1 MLAYISVGVG
11 RTTLNRIDR
20 KYYSAALLG
29 FIIPAGAVVMLAI
42 NGALPALHVS
52 LADPMVQ
59 ATLNRVVYWNSMQG
73 LGNGFLMLVLV
84 ITAMISLVID
94 RQFAKAAAW
103 CLAASAFSWIGLM
116 HSATARWG
124 AQPTYALGWLI
135 AAIMVF
141 SAQWWKGDVETP
153 AHGEVK
159 VPVREPAAQSVA
171 K

>member
-1 MLAYISVGVG
+1 
-11 RTTLNRIDR
+11 
-20 KYYSAALLG
+20 
-29 FIIPAGAVVMLAI
+29 
-42 NGALPALHVS
+42 
-52 LADPMVQ
+52 
-59 ATLNRVVYWNSMQG
+59 MQG

-94 RQFAKAAAW
+94 RHFAKAAAW

-135 AAIMVF
+135 AAILVF
-141 SAQWWKGDVETP
+141 SAQWWKGDVEAP
-153 AHGEVK
+153 VHGDVK
-159 VPVREPAAQSVA
+159 AAVRESAQTASVATAQSVA